1 MVSIKKRNFVVV
13 ILFFFVILIH
23 FVLPCFADDP
33 CEDAEKEVKNFVLL
47 LNQSVV
53 PEPYGQFKVSFSYK
67 DKDIGEDRWGI
78 TEEYWKVTY
87 IKDGKVAFSKV
98 FLKHISDSF
107 FSVSPFKTKK
117 FNGLLFSY
125 AYGTA
130 RRVSCAYLV
139 YLKDGKFKAFPNNV
153 VYTGLDDLDNDGED
167 EIIVEWRALWG
178 DYFAM
183 AEIPYWVTIYHF
195 DPEKEKL
202 IDVSRQFP
210 EYYSN
215 LLEEYRG
222 RYKEWYHSNEKYKDN
237 QKFKE
242 ENNNYLEFL
251 KKLESFAK

>member
-33 CEDAEKEVKNFVLL
+33 CEDAEKEVNNFVLL

-67 DKDIGEDRWGI
+67 DKDIGEDLWGI
-78 TEEYWKVTY
+78 TEKYWQVTY

-98 FLKHISDSF
+98 FLKYISDSF

-237 QKFKE
+237 PKFKE